1 MVGCLVRA
9 AYLVYIFCMNKLI
22 YFIKRI
28 YTSLLFFTIEILA
41 IYLYATSSPYTVSQ
55 LRGFNHHVLGWSST
69 LFTKM
74 GNYFSLDRDNI
85 ALNERIAELESR
97 LAAYQSLY
105 PQSVETDLDISP
117 SMYVA
122 AKVVSNS
129 LNKQQNYLVVNKG
142 LDDNVRIGMSVLSP
156 EGYAVGYITNCSQKF
171 SIATSIL
178 STSLKISSRLTTD
191 RSMCLAYWRGG
202 DATEFQVTDISKYAK
217 FEKGET
223 VEAMDFSEYFPSGT
237 IIGTVESIEMND
249 DQTMYNCTLRL
260 AADFSRI
267 DNVILVDNRDIDQVR
282 VLKREPIA
290 TTEINEQDQSAN

>member
-28 YTSLLFFTIEILA
+28 YTPLLFFTIEILA

-156 EGYAVGYITNCSQKF
+156 EGYAVGYITNC
-171 SIATSIL
+171 
-178 STSLKISSRLTTD
+178 
-191 RSMCLAYWRGG
+191 
-202 DATEFQVTDISKYAK
+202 
-217 FEKGET
+217 
-223 VEAMDFSEYFPSGT
+223 
-237 IIGTVESIEMND
+237 
-249 DQTMYNCTLRL
+249 
-260 AADFSRI
+260 
-267 DNVILVDNRDIDQVR
+267 
-282 VLKREPIA
+282 
-290 TTEINEQDQSAN
+290 

>member
-1 MVGCLVRA
+1 
-9 AYLVYIFCMNKLI
+9 
-22 YFIKRI
+22 
-28 YTSLLFFTIEILA
+28 
-41 IYLYATSSPYTVSQ
+41 
-55 LRGFNHHVLGWSST
+55 
-69 LFTKM
+69 
-74 GNYFSLDRDNI
+74 
-85 ALNERIAELESR
+85 
-97 LAAYQSLY
+97 
-105 PQSVETDLDISP
+105 
-117 SMYVA
+117 MYVA